1 MRQTMAPQGTVL
13 FDLFGVIAQHQS
25 SEMRTVLVS
34 ISGAPAP
41 AFWDA
46 YWRLRPPYD
55 RGELTG
61 PGYWREVGAALGTR
75 FGAARIGALIDADV
89 SSWSGVEGEMVAL
102 VEELAAAGRR
112 LGLLS
117 NIPPELATHY
127 EAHHS
132 WLRHFE
138 VCGFSCRIGHAK
150 PDPEAYV
157 WCVRM
162 LGGQPPDVLF
172 VDDREE
178 NVDAA
183 RAVGLRGA
191 LFTGVAD
198 LRATLREHRLD
209 AGGPGTGPT
218 ED

>member
-1 MRQTMAPQGTVL
+1 MASQGTVL

-34 ISGAPAP
+34 TAGAPAP

-46 YWRLRPPYD
+46 YWRLRLPYD

-61 PGYWREVGAALGTR
+61 PDYWREVGAALGTR
-75 FGAARIGALIDADV
+75 FGAARIGALIEADV
-89 SSWSGVEGEMVAL
+89 SSWSGVEAEMVVL

-127 EAHHS
+127 ETHHS
-132 WLRHFE
+132 WLRYFE

-150 PDPEAYV
+150 PDPDAYA

-162 LGGQPPDVLF
+162 LGVPPADVLF

-183 RAVGLRGA
+183 RAVGLHGA
-191 LFTGVAD
+191 LFTGLAD
-198 LRATLREHRLD
+198 LRATLLEHRLD
-209 AGGPGTGPT
+209 AAAPGRGLT

>member
-1 MRQTMAPQGTVL
+1 MASQGTVL

-25 SEMRTVLVS
+25 SEMRKVLVS
-34 ISGAPAP
+34 TAGAPAP

-61 PGYWREVGAALGTR
+61 PGYWREVGTVLGTR
-75 FGAARIGALIDADV
+75 FDAARIGALIEADV
-89 SSWSGVEGEMVAL
+89 SSWSGVDGEMVGL
-102 VEELAAAGRR
+102 VEELAAAGGR

-132 WLRHFE
+132 WLSCFE
-138 VCGFSCRIGHAK
+138 VCGFSCRIGRAK
-150 PDPEAYV
+150 PDPGAYA

-162 LGGQPPDVLF
+162 LGGRPADVLF

-209 AGGPGTGPT
+209 AASPGRGLT